1 MGCFIRG
8 SFPQSPFMF
17 VCSFVPSVLSLLDEE
32 ELLATESVHTELWR
46 VDMCNIA
53 RLSICE
59 SGQECYNE
67 GSGGW
72 RIRGAMLKQAQVPGC
87 VAVVL
92 RWIYLSASRV
102 PPIFLRFRQRW

>member
-1 MGCFIRG
+1 MHFGAFITPWDSEYG
-8 SFPQSPFMF
+8 SHGMFYSGIVSAISLMF

-32 ELLATESVHTELWR
+32 ELLATVSVHTELWR

-72 RIRGAMLKQAQVPGC
+72 GIRGAMLKQAQVPGC
-87 VAVVL
+87 VAVV
-92 RWIYLSASRV
+92 
-102 PPIFLRFRQRW
+102 